1 MKIRTGFV
9 SNSSSSS
16 FLIYDPTLTIDQVK
30 TEVERIAEEH
40 AVDNR
45 HYEYHV
51 IDEEYICHIA
61 DYMSECDGILENGE
75 YGKTYEKLNKLRNNG
90 TLTGKEFHEKLMEYW
105 NGIDER
111 NKAAIKEWTKTPK
124 FQNEIKGRIHII
136 GGENDPFI
144 YETLVEEMD
153 FDFKGEHLHLG

>member
-40 AVDNR
+40 AVDTR

-51 IDEEYICHIA
+51 IDEEYIRHIA
-61 DYMSECDGILENGE
+61 DYMPECNGILENGDYSRE
-75 YGKTYEKLNKLRNNG
+75 YHKLSDAVDRGDLTREEFAAKL
-90 TLTGKEFHEKLMEYW
+90 HEYW
-105 NGIDER
+105 NELDER
-111 NKAAIKEWTKTPK
+111 NKVAIKKWTKTPK

-136 GGENDPFI
+136 GGDNDPFI

-153 FDFKGEHLHLG
+153 FDFRGEHLHLG